1 MSFQI
6 QIYVHNQIERSI
18 VAVIRIVIGSNGIIY
33 ILYSTK
39 GARHDHIH
47 IVYRLKCER
56 LSNL

>member
-33 ILYSTK
+33 IVQKVQGMITFISC
-39 GARHDHIH
+39 
-47 IVYRLKCER
+47 IV
-56 LSNL
+56 